1 MLNLRFLW
9 ELYALF
15 YENVPK
21 NVRKTETKKIQLNDN
36 TSMYS
41 SNFKNQNKEENII

>member
-1 MLNLRFLW
+1 MLNLEFLR

-21 NVRKTETKKIQLNDN
+21 NVRKTEAVKLQLNDN
-36 TSMYS
+36 TSM
-41 SNFKNQNKEENII
+41 